1 MNVRAPECVQPPC
14 TLTETGHDS
23 WPLSVA
29 KLIRMTDD
37 VIRLAASAPYL
48 AGTTMTTSRKIMGV
62 AVIPALAITFVVGA
76 LAVGAVPAQERI
88 PEHASMTARG
98 SWICD
103 SGYAK
108 RQQSCVPL
116 ADASDAEV
124 RQQMV
129 DESIASYSGNCP
141 CPYNVDRAGRSCG
154 RRSAYSRPGGAS
166 PLCYVGDITDEA
178 VTAYR
183 KLNTR

>member
-1 MNVRAPECVQPPC
+1 
-14 TLTETGHDS
+14 
-23 WPLSVA
+23 
-29 KLIRMTDD
+29 
-37 VIRLAASAPYL
+37 
-48 AGTTMTTSRKIMGV
+48 MTTFER
-62 AVIPALAITFVVGA
+62 FVVIAGAPVVAMVVAGA
-76 LAVGAVPAQERI
+76 LSLGAVAPAQERI